1 MKKLL
6 FLILL
11 SVVIFSGCKLPSYT
25 IGMNETQFK
34 SQNKWT
40 ANLVEASAERTVYR
54 IPDTAMPGQ
63 PVTYMYYYFVDG
75 KLVRID
81 QGERQPTVIIEHVGR

>member
-6 FLILL
+6 PILL
-11 SVVIFSGCKLPSYT
+11 LAAFIAGCKLPTYT
-25 IGMNETQFK
+25 LGMTESQFK

-54 IPDTAMPGQ
+54 IPDNALPGQ

-75 KLVRID
+75 KLTRID
-81 QGERQPTVIIEHVGR
+81 QGERQPTVVIEHI